1 MVTWPGTDGVMND
14 ARKAPRVDGAA
25 TRSRILE
32 GAGQLFARDGY
43 AETTGKAIAE
53 QAGADLA
60 SINYHF
66 GSRSGL
72 YQAVLAEAHR
82 RLVSLSDL
90 SQLSKGTL
98 SPSDRLLALFE
109 SLVDS
114 ILVEEGWHV
123 GVLAR
128 EIGSPSS
135 HFQHLLSAEI
145 EPKLIHVMDIVSTI
159 TGIPTRDPALLR
171 CLISVA
177 SPCLI
182 LLMGRHLPGPLQA
195 VARMP
200 PADLVAHLH
209 AFAMAGLT
217 RIGTLHSA
225 DV

>member
-1 MVTWPGTDGVMND
+1 MND
-14 ARKAPRVDGAA
+14 ARRAPRVDGAA
-25 TRSRILE
+25 TQSRILE
-32 GAGQLFARDGY
+32 SAGQLFARDGY

-53 QAGADLA
+53 EAGVDLA

-66 GSRSGL
+66 GNRSGL
-72 YQAVLAEAHR
+72 YQTVLAEAHR

-90 SQLSKGTL
+90 SRLTAGDL
-98 SPSDRLLALFE
+98 SPSDRLRALFK

-114 ILVEEGWHV
+114 ILVEDGWHV

-135 HFQHLLSAEI
+135 HFQQLLSAEI

-159 TGIPTRDPALLR
+159 TGIPKGHPALLR

-177 SPCLI
+177 SPCLV
-182 LLMGRHLPGPLQA
+182 LLMGRNLPGPMQA

-200 PADLVAHLH
+200 PADLVEHLH
-209 AFAMAGLT
+209 AFAIAGLT
-217 RIGTLHSA
+217 SVGRQYSA
-225 DV
+225 AG